1 MLIEDPKTT
10 QNEGIIPGKIKG
22 KIPQRYEESLRD
34 LVGQESLNN
43 ACEKLEMA
51 VGNSYLDVDNW
62 DFLNDEA

>member
-1 MLIEDPKTT
+1 MIEHPKTT
-10 QNEGIIPGKIKG
+10 QNEGIMPVKMKG

-43 ACEKLEMA
+43 TCEKLEMA

-62 DFLNDEA
+62 DFLNNEA